1 MGGDSLGGRTVYRRA
16 HRDAGRHAEC
26 RRLHESSCASASALL
41 PVDSDHRGRLQ
52 LAVARAGGMG
62 DDRACAMLRYAVDD
76 VLQSGLSLRRRG
88 DRSARGEGGA
98 RGGGARL
105 RLARRRLALS
115 PRENDDDAPGQHV
128 GQSAEEALNSLV
140 EEMKEMLT
148 APVYDMT
155 PLQDVSEKFWSAMA
169 EARRQNTRREKR
181 LEQSLAKIKAEF
193 LMAREEH
200 EEQLSAERAG
210 AAPAPSPPARASC
223 RSGANLCRG

>member
-1 MGGDSLGGRTVYRRA
+1 
-16 HRDAGRHAEC
+16 
-26 RRLHESSCASASALL
+26 
-41 PVDSDHRGRLQ
+41 
-52 LAVARAGGMG
+52 
-62 DDRACAMLRYAVDD
+62 
-76 VLQSGLSLRRRG
+76 
-88 DRSARGEGGA
+88 
-98 RGGGARL
+98 
-105 RLARRRLALS
+105 
-115 PRENDDDAPGQHV
+115 V

-148 APVYDMT
+148 APVYNMT

-223 RSGANLCRG
+223 CSGANLCRGRRTSCT

>member
-1 MGGDSLGGRTVYRRA
+1 M
-16 HRDAGRHAEC
+16 
-26 RRLHESSCASASALL
+26 
-41 PVDSDHRGRLQ
+41 
-52 LAVARAGGMG
+52 
-62 DDRACAMLRYAVDD
+62 
-76 VLQSGLSLRRRG
+76 
-88 DRSARGEGGA
+88 
-98 RGGGARL
+98 
-105 RLARRRLALS
+105 
-115 PRENDDDAPGQHV
+115 

-155 PLQDVSEKFWSAMA
+155 PLQDVSEKFWLAA

-223 RSGANLCRG
+223 RSGANSRRGRRTLCT